1 MPDLLKVYQKCSD
14 LKCKDVVSKKELE
27 EAKDQHLDD
36 SHKACKKYKMGDKWV
51 KCTLKSLSKS
61 NYQKLLKKKNKC
73 SEKKCA
79 KEGAA
84 FRKEMAK
91 SFKNKK
97 RASKKKKKRS
107 KRK

>member
-36 SHKACKKYKMGDKWV
+36 SNKACKKYKMGDKWV

-84 FRKEMAK
+84 FRKEITK
-91 SFKNKK
+91 SLQKIKNKNKK
-97 RASKKKKKRS
+97 KKSKTR
-107 KRK
+107 RK